1 MIMVFMIIGSVI
13 GGYLP
18 LIFGA
23 SVFSISSILTSALGG
38 FLGIWLG
45 YKLLN

>member
-1 MIMVFMIIGSVI
+1 MIIGSII

-18 LIFGA
+18 NLWNA
-23 SVFSISSILTSALGG
+23 DLFSLSGILFSAIGG

-45 YKLLN
+45 YILGE